1 MAKQIKISLNP
12 VESSK
17 LERWAKAQGHK
28 LTTFATHLIRMQI
41 AQAEQ
46 RGDIPPEE
54 SSLEIDEL
62 EALRN
67 DLDTVLSVLAAAAK
81 GDELGSSDISQVA
94 RVIQEFGIDVDPH
107 QLHEILQKK
116 KNGNG
121 NPAKSIN

>member
-1 MAKQIKISLNP
+1 
-12 VESSK
+12 
-17 LERWAKAQGHK
+17 
-28 LTTFATHLIRMQI
+28 MQI